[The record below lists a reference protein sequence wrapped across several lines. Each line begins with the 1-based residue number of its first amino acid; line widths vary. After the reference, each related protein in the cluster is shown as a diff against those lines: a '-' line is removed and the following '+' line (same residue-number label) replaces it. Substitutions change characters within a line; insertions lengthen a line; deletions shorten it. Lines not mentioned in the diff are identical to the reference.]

1 MNQTGTKHTKQ
12 QEKKRTG
19 RTRRLRPTVGRLG
32 KQGLT
37 LLVLI
42 GVFFSLFGAALEPV
56 AWAAEL
62 EPDTA
67 EDRAAES
74 PAPLEQETYPVRL
87 HLPSDDGE
95 EVLELAVP
103 AGGSVASALGGA
115 AVYDM
120 PEDGGADW
128 TAAYDWYTLDEAG
141 AQTPYDLTAEVTAA
155 LELYAAAVGY
165 ASATTVCFY
174 AVIDGQWT
182 QVGQKTVSKTSTVF
196 GIERYYLTLAEVA
209 EIYGAYGFAAEGYQ
223 GQQVFP
229 HLDSAELQGRIWADA
244 LPRTNAADGW
254 WIPLGGLGRASNSVY
269 YTPCNVPGYNSYFTD
284 SKRFADATLLAE
296 NNFYSVSVADCSDA
310 ITGDL
315 PETRYILNGQPFSV
329 TLPLSDAFHW
339 VVTDPLTGEVLALE
353 GEENAA
359 AQTVTYTVAAA
370 GRPYCFTAYS
380 NQKVVVYKVGLAAS
394 LVDLS
399 SLLAVSGQSI
409 VVDGSVRGSL
419 TYLDPCAE
427 GQQRYTVLSPD
438 NDRGAVKTISNN
450 AHSRRFVYRFT
461 GWRVGDTELVV
472 QPGRGMDLDE
482 LSRYMDP
489 VTQEITLTAVWTPF
503 ADNTTRIETV
513 NFFVSLNCEIA
524 DNMSNG
530 FASQP
535 QSNFTDSLAFSR
547 VRGAEELEDPL
558 VIAPPQA
565 SDTAYVVDGELR
577 KLTTTPYKNLS
588 LETFPSDEAIFE
600 AIRNGGYTINIG
612 GVEIDKQYLTS
623 AHFTIRWYVLKYEE
637 SDGFHIDGVLVARE
651 GRLVVKKTFAGDADA
666 IAAVKDRDFYISV
679 KHQSATGNDET
690 LDYDLSLLP
699 AAEETREG
707 FTGYTSYDPDSD
719 TYSWTLLGRQEQTYH
734 VQEHN
739 AEPTAGVNYTARYAI
754 TNSAAQ
760 TGGWVDDPDGKGV
773 YVTVASYA
781 SDVPGNAVQTVA
793 LQNIYVKAGLLTVA
807 KLDGNTGNGLRD
819 VAFRLRHESDAALV
833 LYRKPGTNEYTTSEQ
848 EEGYTER
855 VTDNIVRSGPSGYF
869 YIKLAADGRPY
880 TLEETIPSGY
890 YGPETIRFTVD
901 GSGTVTSLQED
912 GAAAGK
918 WASGL
923 GTKML
928 TLKNESR
935 LLTEVTARKNWGTA
949 YEREK
954 RPVTVALYR
963 NGVKMV
969 GQGNDE
975 KAYEAVLSQENGWRH
990 TWTDLP
996 LFVDGQAAQYSL
1008 RELRIGDVAYDP
1020 AIDDGYDNYLVT
1032 YDQPLYSES
1041 ATQTTGPDAM
1051 WEAADGTIHYA
1062 DHVLLVVNNE
1072 VLTGVIAFAKV
1083 SDSGAPVSGAV
1094 FTLYTDPSC
1103 TEDSAIDTATSND
1116 DGFVRFDG
1124 RVAGVYY
1131 LKETAAPRG
1140 FALHESVYRVT
1151 IHAGKAHITLLGGTG
1166 GDVHQIVNESSVSL
1180 TLEKYSEGGA
1190 RLTGAV
1196 FTLRRT
1202 GDVPEDEREELET
1215 AYTVGTDGAVVM
1227 ADLASGDY
1235 ELRETAA
1242 PQGYRLREETFRF
1255 RISNGRLSQLTPYPD
1270 AGWRL
1275 TEYGGGRYVLT
1286 VTDEALP
1293 YLPATGGRGAYGSAA
1308 AGMALLCAAM
1318 WLLWR
1323 QKSKHPAAAGEKI
1336 ERYF

>member
-1 MNQTGTKHTKQ
+1 MA
-12 QEKKRTG
+12 
-19 RTRRLRPTVGRLG
+19 GRLG
-32 KQGLT
+32 RQRLT
-37 LLVLI
+37 ILVLI
-42 GVFFSLFGAALEPV
+42 GVFFSLFGTALEPIV
-56 AWAAEL
+56 WAAEL
-62 EPDTA
+62 EPD
-67 EDRAAES
+67 AAES
-74 PAPLEQETYPVRL
+74 PAAEERETYPVRL
-87 HLPSDDGE
+87 HLPSDDGG
-95 EVLELAVP
+95 EVLELAVS
-103 AGGSVASALGGA
+103 AGGSVAEALGEA
-115 AVYDM
+115 ALYDM
-120 PEDGGADW
+120 AETDDEDGTAEW
-128 TAAYDWYTLDEAG
+128 AAAYDWYTLDEEE
-141 AQTPYDLTAEVTAA
+141 AQTPYDLAEAVTEA
-155 LELYAAAVGY
+155 LELYAATAGY
-165 ASATTVCFY
+165 AAATTVYFY
-174 AVIDGQWT
+174 AVVDGQWT
-182 QVGQKTVSKTSTVF
+182 QIGQKAVSKTSVVF
-196 GIERYYLTLAEVA
+196 GKERYYLTLAEVA
-209 EIYGAYGFAAEGYQ
+209 EVYGDYGFWAEGYQ
-223 GQQVFP
+223 GQRFFP
-229 HLDSAELQGRIWADA
+229 HLDSAETRGRIWADA
-244 LPRTNAADGW
+244 APVANDTDGW
-254 WIPLGGLGRASNSVY
+254 WIPLGEPGRASNSVY
-269 YTPCNVPGYNSYFTD
+269 YTPCNLPGYSAYFTG
-284 SKRFADATLLAE
+284 SKLLADTTLLAQ
-296 NNFYSVSVADCSDA
+296 NNFYSVSAEDYSGV
-310 ITGDL
+310 ITDDL

-329 TLPLSDAFHW
+329 TLPLTDAFRW
-339 VVTDPLTGEVLALE
+339 VVTDTLTGEVLALA
-353 GEENAA
+353 GVENAA
-359 AQTVTYTVAAA
+359 ARTVTYTVDAAD
-370 GRPYCFTAYS
+370 RPYCFSACR
-380 NQKVVVYKVGLAAS
+380 NQTVVVYKAGLAAS

-399 SLLAVSGQSI
+399 SQLKASEQS
-409 VVDGSVRGSL
+409 VVIDGSVRGGL
-419 TYLDPCAE
+419 TYYDPCEE

-438 NDRGAVKTISNN
+438 NDRSATKLVSSN

-461 GWRVGDTELVV
+461 GWRVGETALVV
-472 QPGRGMDLDE
+472 QPGRGMAMDE
-482 LSRYMDP
+482 LSQYMDP

-503 ADNTTRIETV
+503 ADNTTQIETA

-547 VRGAEELEDPL
+547 VRGAEQLEDAL

-565 SDTAYVVDGELR
+565 SDTAYVVDSELR

-600 AIRNGGYTINIG
+600 VIRNGGYTINID
-612 GVEIDKQYLTS
+612 GVEIDKRYLTS
-623 AHFTIRWYVLKYEE
+623 DHFTIRWYVLKYEE

-666 IAAVKDRDFYISV
+666 IAAVKARDFYISV
-679 KHQSATGNDET
+679 KHQSAAGNDET

-699 AAEETREG
+699 AAQETREG

-734 VQEHN
+734 VQEHC
-739 AEPTAGVNYTARYAI
+739 AEPTEGVNYTARYAI

-760 TGGWVDDPDGKGV
+760 TGGWVDDPDGEGV

-781 SDVPGNAVQTVA
+781 SDVPDNAVQTVA
-793 LQNIYVKAGLLTVA
+793 LQNVYVKAGLLTVA

-819 VAFRLRHESDAALV
+819 VAFRLRHESETALV
-833 LYRKPGTNEYTTSEQ
+833 IYKKPGTNEYTTSEQ

-855 VTDNIVRSGPSGYF
+855 VTDNIVRSGPNGYF
-869 YIKLAADGRPY
+869 YLKLAADGRRY

-890 YGPETIRFTVD
+890 YGPERIRFTVD

-935 LLTEVTARKNWGTA
+935 LLTEVTARKNWGAA

-954 RPVTVALYR
+954 QPVTVALYR

-1041 ATQTTGPDAM
+1041 ATQKTGLDAM

-1083 SDSGAPVSGAV
+1083 SDSGAPVAGAV

-1131 LKETAAPRG
+1131 LKETGAPRG

-1166 GDVHQIVNESSVSL
+1166 GDVHQIINESSVSL

-1202 GDVPEDEREELET
+1202 GDVPEDEREELEN
-1215 AYTVGTDGAVVM
+1215 AYTVGDDGTVVITG
-1227 ADLASGDY
+1227 LASGEY
-1235 ELRETAA
+1235 ELRETTA
-1242 PQGYRLREETFRF
+1242 PQGYRMREETFRF

-1270 AGWRL
+1270 AGWQL
-1275 TEYGGGRYVLT
+1275 TEYGDGHYVLT

-1293 YLPATGGRGAYGSAA
+1293 YLPATGGWGACGSAVV
-1308 AGMALLCAAM
+1308 GMALLCAAV

-1323 QKSKHPAAAGEKI
+1323 QKCRHPAAGGK
-1336 ERYF
+1336 